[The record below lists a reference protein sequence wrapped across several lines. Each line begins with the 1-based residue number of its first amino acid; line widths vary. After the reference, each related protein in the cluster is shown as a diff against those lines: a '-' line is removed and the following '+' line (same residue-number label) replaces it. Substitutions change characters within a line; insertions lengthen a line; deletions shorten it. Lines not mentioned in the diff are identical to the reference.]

1 MAATGEIGARLAR
14 GLRRT
19 PIPLPRGLNRAAV
32 WEMLLFVAV
41 ILLVDIAFFDGTRF
55 YDIRP
60 HPFWALVLLL
70 TVQYGAGTGVL
81 AAFVAAAALL
91 VGNLPPQR
99 IDQDLYEYVL
109 SVAWR
114 PLLWLV
120 AAVTLGEIRN
130 RLVSD
135 RHDLSK
141 RLAEQRHENA
151 VLAENYER
159 LKAVNA
165 DLELRVA
172 GQLRTVFTIY
182 NARKAIEKLDTDSV
196 LEGIGELTRGIIDP
210 LKFSVYLLQ
219 GDRLELT
226 DSSGWEDSDRYAR
239 DFDANTPIFQWIV
252 GRRALLSAASEEHE
266 RVLDRQGLLAGP
278 LISLDTGEVIGM
290 LKIEVLGFLD
300 FNTTTVENFRIVC
313 EWIGTAVGTA
323 RLYEQAES
331 ERFIDT
337 ARGLQPFG
345 ALRRE
350 VVFLLKLGRRLGF
363 ESAALVVRPEPSYLP
378 DDEARLRFTR
388 AISVAGRRGLR
399 DTDQAFDLEPHGA
412 AVAILLPATGANEAA
427 TAVAKLSREIALELE
442 GSAISGVVSAVPL
455 DELFAEDADDTATD
469 DDAAHLLTGGLYDD
483 DT

>member
-1 MAATGEIGARLAR
+1 MAATAEIGSRLTR
-14 GLRRT
+14 GLRR
-19 PIPLPRGLNRAAV
+19 IPLPRGLNRAAV
-32 WEMLLFVAV
+32 WEILLFVAIV
-41 ILLVDIAFFDGTRF
+41 LVVDAAFFDGTRF
-55 YDIRP
+55 YDLRP
-60 HPFWALVLLL
+60 HPFWALILLV

-81 AAFVAAAALL
+81 ASIVAAGALL
-91 VGNLPPQR
+91 LGNLPPQR
-99 IDQDLYEYVL
+99 IDQDLYQYVL

-120 AAVTLGEIRN
+120 AAVALGEIRN
-130 RLVSD
+130 RLVAD
-135 RHDLSK
+135 RNDLSK
-141 RLAEQRHENA
+141 HLAEQRRENA

-210 LKFSVYLLQ
+210 LKFSVFLLR

-226 DSSGWEDSDRYAR
+226 DSSGWEDNDRYAR
-239 DFDANTPIFQWIV
+239 TFDVNTPIFQWIV
-252 GRRALLSAASEEHE
+252 GRRALLSAADDEHE

-278 LISLDTGEVIGM
+278 MISLDTGEVIGM

-331 ERFIDT
+331 ERFIDLT
-337 ARGLQPFG
+337 RGVQPFG

-363 ESAALVVRPEPSYLP
+363 ESSSLVVRPGDGPLP
-378 DDEARLRFTR
+378 DDASRLTFTR
-388 AISVAGRRGLR
+388 AVTTAGRRSLR
-399 DTDQAFDLEPHGA
+399 DTDQAFDLEPDGA
-412 AVAILLPATGANEAA
+412 AVAILLPATGAAEAT
-427 TAVAKLSREIALELE
+427 TAAAKLSREIEAALE
-442 GSAISGVVSAVPL
+442 GSGIAATVQSVPIDSLFADQPAVPG
-455 DELFAEDADDTATD
+455 ESEDADQV
-469 DDAAHLLTGGLYDD
+469 LTGGVFDND
-483 DT
+483 A